1 MQNILNTI
9 ASKTSSPA
17 AAFLAVMAAAYL
29 LQGNEKRASRALVEG
44 LCAALV
50 VSALNDAHA
59 PHPH

>member
-1 MQNILNTI
+1 MEHAFKTALG
-9 ASKTSSPA
+9 KTSSPA
-17 AAFLAVMAAAYL
+17 AAFLAVTAASYI